1 MTENEMKGGQGR
13 ANFSG
18 SVPPTM
24 KQIIKSLFGTNRQQG
39 SEMGAAFADIATT
52 IRDEDEPFTE
62 SDDAEAEEVET
73 YVPFVLET
81 TEAEGGILSYRV
93 SSLPEILESDGYL
106 QTRDGRGGGPS
117 WTELVRGALHLSGQ
131 AEVLNDLCF
140 MSTDEQFVAETLNA
154 ADAAAVAGIAQAMHW
169 DRAMMDAALDWAQ
182 KQGFWV

>member
-1 MTENEMKGGQGR
+1 MTENEMKGGQER
-13 ANFSG
+13 AGLSG

-24 KQIIKSLFGTNRQQG
+24 KQIIKSLFGSDRQQG

-52 IRDEDEPFTE
+52 IRDEDDPFTE
-62 SDDAEAEEVET
+62 GTETDAEEVET
-73 YVPFVLET
+73 YAPFVLET
-81 TEAEGGILSYRV
+81 IETEGGLVSYRV
-93 SSLPEILESDGYL
+93 SSLEEILESNGYL
-106 QTRDGRGGGPS
+106 QSRDGRGGGAS

-154 ADAAAVAGIAQAMHW
+154 ADAAAVAGVARAMHW

>member
-1 MTENEMKGGQGR
+1 
-13 ANFSG
+13 
-18 SVPPTM
+18 M

-52 IRDEDEPFTE
+52 IRD
-62 SDDAEAEEVET
+62 EAEEVET